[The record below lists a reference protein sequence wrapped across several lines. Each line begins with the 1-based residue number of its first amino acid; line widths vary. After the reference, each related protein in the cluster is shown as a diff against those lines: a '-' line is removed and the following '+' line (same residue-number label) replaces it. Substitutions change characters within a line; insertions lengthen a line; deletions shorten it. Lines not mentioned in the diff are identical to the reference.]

1 MAAAHRD
8 LAPRASRGLS
18 HRRRRFPPRRR
29 IARSPA
35 PAVPCFCSARGLA
48 PVGLGAGSG
57 SGLGSGLTLG
67 LAVLF
72 CSRPRTG
79 TPSLLSKRYV
89 REPVRPVAPT
99 TSTGR
104 VGVSTEPACWERA
117 SDEPPRTMS
126 LRASDEPHVTVARHS
141 MVARHATTA
150 SEPTLPCSGP
160 HNRPMTTW
168 LRRLRSHAASPSAAG
183 TYLRPRGTPYPSSR
197 KFGVAT
203 RDIEGKSLL
212 LSTAWRTIRCSG
224 QNKRRDGAAGVQIRG
239 GRPAPPPRAPPP
251 SPPARD
257 RSQHPSQQS
266 LRPQPPSPPPSPS
279 PPPLSASPPPT
290 KLPPARCYR
299 RGRPLLSP
307 RLERR
312 SWSGVRLAW
321 PRQHAPQTLGSGP
334 AGCWRSSSST

>member
-1 MAAAHRD
+1 MWRPRTAIWLHERLGVCHIADEDSLLGVASHAAQHLPC
-8 LAPRASRGLS
+8 LASVLHEASHL
-18 HRRRRFPPRRR
+18 
-29 IARSPA
+29 
-35 PAVPCFCSARGLA
+35 LW
-48 PVGLGAGSG
+48 LGAGSG

-104 VGVSTEPACWERA
+104 VGVSTETACWERA

-183 TYLRPRGTPYPSSR
+183 IYLRPNGTPPYPS
-197 KFGVAT
+197 
-203 RDIEGKSLL
+203 
-212 LSTAWRTIRCSG
+212 
-224 QNKRRDGAAGVQIRG
+224 
-239 GRPAPPPRAPPP
+239 
-251 SPPARD
+251 
-257 RSQHPSQQS
+257 
-266 LRPQPPSPPPSPS
+266 
-279 PPPLSASPPPT
+279 
-290 KLPPARCYR
+290 
-299 RGRPLLSP
+299 
-307 RLERR
+307 
-312 SWSGVRLAW
+312 
-321 PRQHAPQTLGSGP
+321 
-334 AGCWRSSSST
+334 